1 MDHSN
6 HCMVSVFCSVYNHK
20 KYITQCLDSLVRQK
34 TTFHYEIIV
43 KDDASTDG
51 TSDII
56 RAYHEKYPEKIVP
69 LILEENHLQRGLGH
83 VAFERAFN
91 MMRGKYIAMCEGD
104 DFWTDENKLQ
114 KQVDFMESHPEY
126 SLCGH
131 AAYYADEDGAL
142 IQGKYFRNKNHSGE
156 LTTEEI
162 ILSWSMATCSLL
174 YRKEC
179 RTDVTFPFQG
189 NCINSDYALMV
200 YMALKGKVYYLD
212 ELMSAYRISCS
223 GSVTQK
229 QRQNKDYY
237 KKRRLEYVAM
247 LDRLDDYSEKKYTD
261 VITLRKRKSL
271 FDLYLDLCD
280 KDNLKQYGDIYKTVP
295 VKTKVKY
302 ILCVYFHPLYS
313 GSKRLYHRIKGVTY
327 G

>member
-1 MDHSN
+1 MIN
-6 HCMVSVFCSVYNHK
+6 QCMVSVFCSVYNHK
-20 KYITQCLDSLVRQK
+20 NYIAQCLDSLVSQK
-34 TTFHYEIIV
+34 TSFIYEIIV

-56 RAYHEKYPEKIVP
+56 RAYHEKYPDKIVP

-83 VAFERAFN
+83 VAFEKAFHL
-91 MMRGKYIAMCEGD
+91 MHGKYIAMCEGD

-114 KQVDFMESHPEY
+114 KQVDLMESHPEY

-131 AAYYADEDGAL
+131 AAYYANEAGEL
-142 IQGKYFRNKNHSGE
+142 IKNDCFRYKTGSGE

-162 ILSWSMATCSLL
+162 ISSWSMATCSLL
-174 YRKEC
+174 YRKSC

-212 ELMSAYRISCS
+212 ELMSAYRIACN

-229 QRQNKDYY
+229 QRRNKEYY

-247 LDRLDDYSEKKYTD
+247 LDRIDAYSGKKYTD
-261 VITLRKRKSL
+261 VINLRKRKTL
-271 FDLYLDLCD
+271 FDLYLDLGD
-280 KDNLKQYGDIYKTVP
+280 RDNLKQYSDIFKTVHK
-295 VKTKVKY
+295 KTKCKY
-302 ILCVYFHPLYS
+302 ILCVYFHPIYVGAGKLYR
-313 GSKRLYHRIKGVTY
+313 KIKGV
-327 G
+327 